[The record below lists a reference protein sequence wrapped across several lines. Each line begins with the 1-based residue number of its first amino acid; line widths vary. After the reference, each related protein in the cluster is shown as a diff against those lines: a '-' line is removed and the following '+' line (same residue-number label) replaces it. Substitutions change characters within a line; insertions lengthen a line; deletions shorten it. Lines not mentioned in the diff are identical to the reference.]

1 MNYNQYH
8 FIKPCRA
15 EQCIPPNMLQL
26 YEKKYWLAQYKMNG
40 TNSLIFVSDVDQNGE
55 RKIISRTRHDTPH
68 KLWQFSDASM
78 AAFEEMP
85 TNGWYVFNAELL
97 HSKTPH
103 IKDTNFIHDI
113 LVYDSNYLVGST
125 YHYRYDLLHRIFKP
139 LHTTWDGHWCV
150 DSNTWIAQN
159 FFRDFE
165 DMFHNNLFPPRFN
178 ENDGKEG
185 LILKNPSAI
194 LDVKS
199 SSNWLVKCKRK

>member
-1 MNYNQYH
+1 MNYDKYH

-15 EQCIPPNMLQL
+15 EQPIPPNMLQL
-26 YEKKYWLAQYKMNG
+26 YENRNWLAQYKMNG
-40 TNSLIFVSDVDQNGE
+40 TNSLIFVSDVGENGGRE
-55 RKIISRTRHDTPH
+55 ITFRTRHDTAH

-85 TNGWYVFNAELL
+85 TNGWYVFNTELL

-113 LVYDSNYLVGST
+113 LVYDSKYLVGST
-125 YHYRYDLLHRIFKP
+125 YHDRYELLHRIFKP

-159 FFRDFE
+159 YYRDFE
-165 DMFHNNLFPPRFN
+165 LMFYSLHSLH
-178 ENDGKEG
+178 EDEKEG

-194 LDVKS
+194 LDMKS
-199 SSNWLVKCKRK
+199 SSNWLVKCKRKQ